1 MFPIIGFCGRQI
13 WRIARSQIEIERIF
27 SLVRILTSFRR
38 HHLQSKKLAN
48 DPRISCKSSS
58 RLADF
63 FESDLNLKEEFEK
76 FEKAFEKDKVV
87 EL

>member
-1 MFPIIGFCGRQI
+1 
-13 WRIARSQIEIERIF
+13 
-27 SLVRILTSFRR
+27 
-38 HHLQSKKLAN
+38 
-48 DPRISCKSSS
+48 
-58 RLADF
+58 LADF